1 MWINNNL
8 AKNTAASMKGKKKEK
23 NKNKSQEKKIGN
35 TRQHGN
41 DLIHGRFYPKKRL
54 SFDVFSVPL
63 TRP

>member
-1 MWINNNL
+1 
-8 AKNTAASMKGKKKEK
+8 MKGKKKEK
-23 NKNKSQEKKIGN
+23 KKKTKKSQEKKIGN

-54 SFDVFSVPL
+54 SFDVFSIPL